1 MHKHLR
7 QRGAITPKSGVIYV
21 NCIFFV
27 LLQPRKE
34 QSKQIIFQKKTAM
47 KKSDWILIVCVI
59 AVLAPF
65 FIPAT
70 GFFTWFCDTTTA
82 HPFIMAFF
90 KFAIL
95 ATLGEMLALR
105 IRKGVY
111 NEKGFGI
118 IPRMMVWGFLGMCIT
133 MAMMIF
139 KTGVP
144 VFLETVGGCG
154 HGTLAAV
161 FGSTQLSWGKLGI
174 AFAVSVA
181 MNSIFAPVMMT
192 FHKCTD
198 IHITDGGGTVAG
210 LLKPMKMR
218 EIMSKRIDWDT
229 QWNIVFKKTIPLF
242 WFPAHTITF
251 ILPPTLQVLFAALLG
266 VALGLILALAGNK
279 KQPSK

>member
-1 MHKHLR
+1 
-7 QRGAITPKSGVIYV
+7 
-21 NCIFFV
+21 
-27 LLQPRKE
+27 
-34 QSKQIIFQKKTAM
+34 M
-47 KKSDWILIVCVI
+47 KKSDFILIACVI
-59 AVLAPF
+59 VVLVPF

-70 GFFTWFCDTTTA
+70 GFFAWFTA
-82 HPFIMAFF
+82 STANHPFIMAFF

-118 IPRMMVWGFLGMCIT
+118 VPRMMVWGFLGMCIT

-139 KTGVP
+139 KSGVP
-144 VFLETVGGCG
+144 VFMAAVGNSDVAV
-154 HGTLAAV
+154 LKEV
-161 FGSTQLSWGKLGI
+161 FGSPELTWGKVGI
-174 AFAVSVA
+174 AFCVSVA

-198 IHITDGGGTVAG
+198 IHILDNGGTVRG
-210 LLKPMKMR
+210 LLRPMKMR
-218 EIMSKRIDWDT
+218 EIISTKVNWDV
-229 QWNIVFKKTIPLF
+229 QWNVVFKKTIPLF

-251 ILPPTLQVLFAALLG
+251 ILPPTFQVLFAALLG

-279 KQPSK
+279 K

>member
-1 MHKHLR
+1 MKR
-7 QRGAITPKSGVIYV
+7 QDLLLICCTVV
-21 NCIFFV
+21 V
-27 LLQPRKE
+27 L
-34 QSKQIIFQKKTAM
+34 T
-47 KKSDWILIVCVI
+47 
-59 AVLAPF
+59 PF

-70 GFFTWFCDTTTA
+70 GFADAFNRATGA

-118 IPRMMVWGFLGMCIT
+118 VPRMMVWGFLGMCIT

-139 KTGVP
+139 KSGTP
-144 VFLETVGGCG
+144 VFLETLFSTEKG
-154 HGTLAAV
+154 HLAAL
-161 FGSTQLSWGKLGI
+161 FSSPTLTWGKLGI
-174 AFAVSVA
+174 AFATSVL

-198 IHITDGGGTVAG
+198 LHIQNTGGTVRG
-210 LLKPMKMR
+210 LLHPMPMR
-218 EIMSKRIDWDT
+218 KIMSEQLNWDA
-229 QWNIVFKKTIPLF
+229 QWNIVIKKTIPLF

-251 ILPPTLQVLFAALLG
+251 ILPGNLQVLFAALLG
-266 VALGLILALAGNK
+266 VALGLILALAGGK
-279 KQPSK
+279 K